1 MENNK
6 FDKFYSKKRIKDLL
20 EKLRNHKSG
29 IFLMEPDWYD
39 GLILHLNNRNLTPT
53 EKEEFEYILTTDP
66 KELKTKSQTQIE
78 PDNQSDS
85 FNSGVNASKIIA
97 AAKAIK
103 SASYGIFAV
112 TLLSILNVFITLKS
126 QNYETIIVTNL
137 LLVVLGL
144 IVLIVVLFQIY
155 DAGENLENSVRK
167 DNENEE

>member
-29 IFLMEPDWYD
+29 IFLIEPDWYD
-39 GLILHLNNRNLTPT
+39 GLIIHLNNRNLAPA
-53 EKEEFEYILTTDP
+53 EKEEFDYILSTDP
-66 KELKTKSQTQIE
+66 KELKSKSQTQME
-78 PDNQSDS
+78 PDDQSKAY
-85 FNSGVNASKIIA
+85 NSGVNPSKIIA

-103 SASYGIFAV
+103 SVFYGIFAV
-112 TLLSILNVFITLKS
+112 TLLSLLNIFITLKS

-144 IVLIVVLFQIY
+144 IVLIFVLFQIY

-167 DNENEE
+167 VNENEE